1 MEQVVVYLDGWMG
14 LNFLVDWMLLLGV
27 NRLAGYPPG
36 PGRTAAAAAVG
47 GGYAGMCLI
56 PEFGF
61 LAGTVWRWI
70 SLGLMSMT
78 AFGLSR
84 SAVQRGMLFVLL
96 SMALGGLAI
105 CANSSCIPGLIGCAG
120 ALMLLCKTGF
130 RGNALRRRLLPVE
143 IAYNGREIK
152 LLALCDTGNTLR
164 DPITGETVLVASP
177 EIARLLLN
185 FGEAELQNPAE
196 TLRTHPQLH
205 LRLMSYGTVGNSG
218 LMVAV
223 RCQKVTV
230 DSKAHGTLV
239 AFSPADFGNGEYQAL
254 TGGYHG

>member
-1 MEQVVVYLDGWMG
+1 MYLDGWMG

-47 GGYAGMCLI
+47 GGYAGMCLV
-56 PEFGF
+56 PEFAF

-70 SLGLMSMT
+70 SLGVMSLA

-105 CANSSCIPGLIGCAG
+105 CANSSCVPGLIGCAA
-120 ALMLLCKTGF
+120 ALMLLCQTGF
-130 RGNALRRRLLPVE
+130 RGNALHRRLLPVE
-143 IAYNGREIK
+143 IRCNNREARF
-152 LLALCDTGNTLR
+152 LALCDTGNTLR
-164 DPITGETVLVASP
+164 DPVTGETVLVVGP
-177 EIARLLLN
+177 EIAQELLN
-185 FGEAELQNPAE
+185 LGEAALQNPAE
-196 TLRTHPQLH
+196 TVKNNPQLH
-205 LRLMSYGTVGNSG
+205 FRLMSYGTVGNSG
-218 LMVAV
+218 LMLAV
-223 RCQKVTV
+223 RCEKVTV
-230 DSKAHGTLV
+230 GTKPRGTLV
-239 AFSPADFGNGEYQAL
+239 AFSPVKFGNGEYQAL